1 MVEEVLDQWYGPQ
14 DAFYKVRADDDT
26 KRKVLQ
32 VLESAA
38 RGFGRLR
45 AVTQRLDPH
54 AVETLLT
61 KLQAPPIAEIADMK
75 TLHDVV
81 KLSMDS
87 VVWGNASCTFGAF
100 QIIARQRIRESE
112 SVFGLRSIRLSRKL
126 SLTFPSEASLARVSK
141 ISPALKK
148 RAAQI
153 KLLLMDVDGTMTDG
167 SVTLLSQPDGTALE
181 IKTFDAHDGQ
191 GLTLA
196 QTAGLRTG
204 SITGRES
211 AALLRRAHEM
221 KMEFI
226 FMKQPVK
233 MLAYEEILKKAGV
246 SDSAVAFIGDDLP
259 DIPLMRRVGLA
270 VAVGDAAPEVKE
282 AAHHVTIA
290 RGGDGA
296 VREAVE
302 LILKS
307 KGIWEAMIDKARA

>member
-1 MVEEVLDQWYGPQ
+1 M
-14 DAFYKVRADDDT
+14 
-26 KRKVLQ
+26 
-32 VLESAA
+32 
-38 RGFGRLR
+38 
-45 AVTQRLDPH
+45 
-54 AVETLLT
+54 
-61 KLQAPPIAEIADMK
+61 
-75 TLHDVV
+75 
-81 KLSMDS
+81 
-87 VVWGNASCTFGAF
+87 
-100 QIIARQRIRESE
+100 
-112 SVFGLRSIRLSRKL
+112 
-126 SLTFPSEASLARVSK
+126 ARVPK

-148 RAAQI
+148 RAAEI

-196 QTAGLRTG
+196 QAAGLRTG
-204 SITGRES
+204 CITGRES

-226 FMKQPVK
+226 YMKQAVK
-233 MLAYEEILKKAGV
+233 MLAYEDILQKADV
-246 SDSAVAFIGDDLP
+246 SDSAIAFIGDDLP

-270 VAVGDAAPEVKE
+270 VAVGDAAPEVKR
-282 AAHHVTIA
+282 AAHYTTNA